1 MVGTMALVTGGHV
14 FAQTNS
20 SGLWDLTGTSGSVG
34 LNTTIS
40 LTNGGKAKMTANNL
54 KAQTDP
60 YNNSGTLI
68 RQGLPVE
75 DEALL
80 PDIIYPYLPSG
91 NIIQNWGSKDL
102 RSAPDT
108 AAVEAIIIFMAQSF
122 SGKTS
127 SGQTGA
133 LMWRLAVY
141 LTVFGLMLSGFF
153 IFKSVSAGK
162 KGPGEAILALVL
174 KIGMCIMMLLMIC
187 PNLPPMMIGLS
198 NYLTD
203 SIDGWFSY
211 TNSKGKTDSSFL
223 EATYTTKMAA
233 GTAAAGTM
241 LASLTQALSEA
252 PGADPDLK
260 AAMESALEQIEQDSE
275 IKAATNQDDTV
286 KNGLATVKA
295 LYGMSDARS
304 INVAIAKAAHI
315 PPVVV
320 LDRVRTIVTKELSK
334 TSASITASQPI
345 IEAIAKAPQGMDLTG
360 ITYPDRLISTMGY
373 ITMAYLALSIW
384 GIGFASLAWVMIYS
398 LPEEW
403 NMGGILFSGIKG
415 GLTILLTVVLVSI
428 YMGASLNW
436 TEVKAEKITTD
447 VPSGLSV
454 MFERAKNVLS
464 ANVEAV
470 SSWAGLPW
478 KAADLIKNVLLGASV
493 GDIAGQALSSFFG
506 LTMEQFII
514 GMLILTAPA
523 QAAMMVKGANGV
535 GESAAKALNANGAAG
550 QGAGGIFGTQAG
562 GTGVT
567 AGSNA
572 SAASIMNARGDNR
585 SWMGPSVSPFGKQ

>member
-334 TSASITASQPI
+334 TSASKTASQPI

>member
-1 MVGTMALVTGGHV
+1 M
-14 FAQTNS
+14 
-20 SGLWDLTGTSGSVG
+20 
-34 LNTTIS
+34 
-40 LTNGGKAKMTANNL
+40 
-54 KAQTDP
+54 
-60 YNNSGTLI
+60 
-68 RQGLPVE
+68 
-75 DEALL
+75 
-80 PDIIYPYLPSG
+80 
-91 NIIQNWGSKDL
+91 
-102 RSAPDT
+102 
-108 AAVEAIIIFMAQSF
+108 
-122 SGKTS
+122 
-127 SGQTGA
+127 
-133 LMWRLAVY
+133 
-141 LTVFGLMLSGFF
+141 
-153 IFKSVSAGK
+153 
-162 KGPGEAILALVL
+162 
-174 KIGMCIMMLLMIC
+174 
-187 PNLPPMMIGLS
+187 
-198 NYLTD
+198 
-203 SIDGWFSY
+203 
-211 TNSKGKTDSSFL
+211 
-223 EATYTTKMAA
+223 
-233 GTAAAGTM
+233 
-241 LASLTQALSEA
+241 
-252 PGADPDLK
+252 
-260 AAMESALEQIEQDSE
+260 
-275 IKAATNQDDTV
+275 
-286 KNGLATVKA
+286 
-295 LYGMSDARS
+295 
-304 INVAIAKAAHI
+304 
-315 PPVVV
+315 
-320 LDRVRTIVTKELSK
+320 
-334 TSASITASQPI
+334 
-345 IEAIAKAPQGMDLTG
+345 
-360 ITYPDRLISTMGY
+360 
-373 ITMAYLALSIW
+373 
-384 GIGFASLAWVMIYS
+384 AWVMIYS